1 MARGNKLAEE
11 SNGLLE
17 LEAVTDALVESQYR
31 NYVERGIQ
39 VIKKLVRVM
48 SRTFTFDYRVF
59 RKSGGCLL
67 KTSMKSNHNY

>member
-17 LEAVTDALVESQYR
+17 LEAVTDALVEFQYR

-39 VIKKLVRVM
+39 VIRKLVRLM
-48 SRTFTFDYRVF
+48 TRTLKCEKLPFLE
-59 RKSGGCLL
+59 RK
-67 KTSMKSNHNY
+67 